1 MIARQCVFVE
11 RTLRDCRRRNDPGD
25 VDVGKPVGKVV
36 DVDLDAIAGHLTF
49 EATVARPERL
59 SKILILKGIES
70 FETQHVFI

>member
-11 RTLRDCRRRNDPGD
+11 RTFSDCRRRNDPRD
-25 VDVGKPVGKVV
+25 VDVGKSVGKVV

-59 SKILILKGIES
+59 CKNIKSQTG
-70 FETQHVFI
+70 FY